1 MVEMN
6 NVSMVYESSGT
17 EALDNVS
24 LSIRDGEFVFLV
36 GPSGSGKTTL
46 MKLITGEIRA
56 KTGKVVVNDFD
67 MRKIKRRKLPKVRRT
82 LGIVFQDYRLI
93 ENMNVYD
100 NVAFAMRVVG
110 ARRREIRQRVP
121 YVLELVGLEGRE
133 KRMPNELSGGEQQ
146 RVAIARALVNNPR
159 MIVADES
166 FATVTIIMACLIIM
180 GSVTLLSL
188 NIDRLIKGLENR
200 NEVVAF
206 VEDSYT
212 EEQAHALEPQIAAI
226 ENISSEKFVTRSEA
240 FDTFMKSYSS
250 DLAEGLD
257 DQVLRD
263 RYVIHLTD
271 IALME
276 QTKSDLENI
285 EGVAKVKAHLDYAKT
300 FVTIRN
306 VVSVVSLALI
316 AMLVFVS
323 IFIMSNTIKLATF
336 GRREEI
342 AIMKMVGAS
351 NGFIRL
357 PFVVEGLVLGILGGG
372 LGYLAEWGLY
382 ELLTKKL
389 VGSVAGSIFAVVP
402 FAQIALPMLIA
413 YMAIGVFIGAFGGVN
428 AIRNYL
434 EV

>member
-1 MVEMN
+1 M
-6 NVSMVYESSGT
+6 
-17 EALDNVS
+17 
-24 LSIRDGEFVFLV
+24 
-36 GPSGSGKTTL
+36 
-46 MKLITGEIRA
+46 
-56 KTGKVVVNDFD
+56 
-67 MRKIKRRKLPKVRRT
+67 
-82 LGIVFQDYRLI
+82 
-93 ENMNVYD
+93 
-100 NVAFAMRVVG
+100 
-110 ARRREIRQRVP
+110 
-121 YVLELVGLEGRE
+121 
-133 KRMPNELSGGEQQ
+133 
-146 RVAIARALVNNPR
+146 
-159 MIVADES
+159 
-166 FATVTIIMACLIIM
+166 
-180 GSVTLLSL
+180 
-188 NIDRLIKGLENR
+188 
-200 NEVVAF
+200 AF

-212 EEQAHALEPQIAAI
+212 EDQARALEPQIAAI

-276 QTKSDLENI
+276 QTKADLENI

>member
-1 MVEMN
+1 MIREGFR
-6 NVSMVYESSGT
+6 SIGT
-17 EALDNVS
+17 H
-24 LSIRDGEFVFLV
+24 GF
-36 GPSGSGKTTL
+36 
-46 MKLITGEIRA
+46 M
-56 KTGKVVVNDFD
+56 
-67 MRKIKRRKLPKVRRT
+67 
-82 LGIVFQDYRLI
+82 
-93 ENMNVYD
+93 
-100 NVAFAMRVVG
+100 
-110 ARRREIRQRVP
+110 
-121 YVLELVGLEGRE
+121 
-133 KRMPNELSGGEQQ
+133 
-146 RVAIARALVNNPR
+146 
-159 MIVADES
+159 S

-212 EEQAHALEPQIAAI
+212 EDQARALEDQIAAI

-276 QTKSDLENI
+276 QTKADLENI

-402 FAQIALPMLIA
+402 FAQIALPMLIT

-428 AIRNYL
+428 AIRSYL